1 MTETEPQRTVAI
13 VGAGIVG
20 VATAIWL
27 QRAGHHVVLVDPKG
41 PGAATSFGNGGILAA
56 CACVP
61 VTVPGVAKKA
71 PGMLL
76 DRDGPLFLRWPY
88 LPRLLPWLRKY
99 LAHATPEET
108 ARIARALH
116 PLVSD
121 SLADHQA
128 LAEGT
133 GAERFIVP
141 CDYLYLYG
149 NRAAFAA
156 DGYGWGLRRD
166 AGWEWEEIEGAAVR
180 DAEPLVGAEQG
191 FAARMGRHGRVSDP
205 GAYVEALAAEV
216 VRQGGRILRAGVEDI
231 VVAEGRVTGLR
242 AGGETLA
249 CDDVVIAAGAWS
261 AKLCARLGL
270 TVPLESERG
279 YHMELWEPE
288 AMLRAPLM
296 VASGKFVATPMDGR
310 IRLAGIVEFG
320 GVEAPAS
327 RGPEALLERGA
338 RRVFP
343 DLRWGETKH
352 WMGHRPALADS
363 LPAIGPVP
371 GVAGAWLGFGHHHV
385 GLTAGAITGRLLAQG
400 IAGLRPNID
409 LAPYAPARFQ

>member
-1 MTETEPQRTVAI
+1 MTGTEPQKTVAI

-20 VATAIWL
+20 VATALWL
-27 QRAGHHVVLVDPKG
+27 QRAGHDVVLVDPKG
-41 PGAATSFGNGGILAA
+41 PGAATSFGNGGILAS

-61 VTVPGVAKKA
+61 VTVPGVARKA

-76 DRDGPLFLRWPY
+76 DRDGPLFLRWAY
-88 LPRLLPWLRKY
+88 LPRLLPWLGRY
-99 LAHATPEET
+99 LAHATDAET
-108 ARIARALH
+108 VRIARALH
-116 PLVSD
+116 PLVGD

-128 LAEGT
+128 LAAGT
-133 GAERFIVP
+133 GAERYVVP
-141 CDYLYLYG
+141 CDYLYLYRD
-149 NRAAFAA
+149 RAEFAA
-156 DGYGWGLRRD
+156 DGYGWKLRRE
-166 AGWEWEEIEGAAVR
+166 AGWDWEEIGGADVR
-180 DAEPLVGAEQG
+180 AAEPLVGPEQG
-191 FAARMGRHGRVSDP
+191 FAVRMGRHGRISDP

-216 VRQGGRILRAGVEDI
+216 VRQGGRMLRAGVEDI
-231 VVAEGRVTGLR
+231 VVAEGRVTGVR
-242 AGGETLA
+242 AGGETVA

-261 AKLCARLGL
+261 ATLCARLGL
-270 TVPLESERG
+270 TVPLETERG

-310 IRLAGIVEFG
+310 VRLAGLLEFG
-320 GVEAPAS
+320 GLAAAAS
-327 RGPEALLERGA
+327 RGPEALLERGVG
-338 RRVFP
+338 RVFP
-343 DLRWGETKH
+343 GLRWGETTH